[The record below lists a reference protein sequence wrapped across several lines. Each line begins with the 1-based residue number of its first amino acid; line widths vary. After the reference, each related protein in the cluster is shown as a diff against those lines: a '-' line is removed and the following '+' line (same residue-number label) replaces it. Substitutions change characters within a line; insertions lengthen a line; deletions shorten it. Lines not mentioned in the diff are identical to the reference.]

1 MQQLRQILGIA
12 VLNGKWILRQP
23 LWIFQSFIGV
33 IGLTITLFAWGSN
46 LALSNLVVAYLVIGS
61 WGLGLNIVA
70 QTIGWNRVG
79 RVYESYVASNISLPI
94 YFVGTIFG
102 STPFFAAHFSS
113 AIVISALCQMDLAL
127 IPVALLLSLLSLIL
141 GTFLSLSIILRLKNP
156 TNISAITN
164 PLTTL
169 TTILP
174 PIYYPLSFL
183 HPVLR
188 MLSLAVPTVS
198 LMEIGRW
205 LANIPSSQDILLPFI
220 SLITWVV
227 IVTVLVAK
235 KLKWG
240 LE

>member
-79 RVYESYVASNISLPI
+79 HVYESYVASSISLPI
-94 YFVGTIFG
+94 YFIGTIFG
-102 STPFFAAHFSS
+102 STPFFAAHLSS
-113 AIVISALCQMDLAL
+113 AIVISTLCQMDLAL

-141 GTFLSLSIILRLKNP
+141 GAFLSLSIILRLKNP

-164 PLTTL
+164 PLTTF

-220 SLITWVV
+220 SLITWAV

>member
-1 MQQLRQILGIA
+1 MRRLRQMLGIA
-12 VLNGKWILRQP
+12 ILNGKWVLRQP

-46 LALSNLVVAYLVIGS
+46 LALSNLVVAYLIVGS

-79 RVYESYVASNISLPI
+79 HVYESYVASPITLPI
-94 YFVGTIFG
+94 YFVGTILG
-102 STPFFAAHFSS
+102 SMPFFSAHLST
-113 AIVISALCQMDLAL
+113 AIAISLLCQMDLAFL
-127 IPVALLLSLLSLIL
+127 PVALLLSLTSLIL
-141 GTFLSLSIILRLKNP
+141 GAFLSLSIILRLRNP

-164 PLTTL
+164 PLNTL

-183 HPVLR
+183 QPGLR
-188 MLSLAVPTVS
+188 HLALAIPTVP
-198 LMEIGRW
+198 LMEMGRW
-205 LANIPSSQDILLPFI
+205 LADIPTSQDMALSFASMIAWI
-220 SLITWVV
+220 V

-235 KLKWG
+235 KLRWG

>member
-1 MQQLRQILGIA
+1 MQWLRQILGIA

-33 IGLTITLFAWGSN
+33 IGLTITLFAWGSS

-79 RVYESYVASNISLPI
+79 HVYESYVASPITLPI
-94 YFVGTIFG
+94 YFLGTILG
-102 STPFFAAHFSS
+102 SMPFFSAHLST
-113 AIVISALCQMDLAL
+113 AIVISILSQMDLAF
-127 IPVALLLSLLSLIL
+127 IPLALLLSLISLIL
-141 GTFLSLSIILRLKNP
+141 GAFLSLSIILRLRNP

-164 PLTTL
+164 PLNTL

-183 HPVLR
+183 QPVLR
-188 MLSLAVPTVS
+188 NLALAVPTVP

-205 LANIPSSQDILLPFI
+205 LAAVPTGQEIVLSLT
-220 SLITWVV
+220 SLIIWTV
-227 IVTVLVAK
+227 IVTILVAK
-235 KLKWG
+235 KLRWG

>member
-1 MQQLRQILGIA
+1 MQQLNQILGIA
-12 VLNGKWILRQP
+12 VLNGKWVLRQP

-33 IGLTITLFAWGSN
+33 IGMTITLFAWGSN

-70 QTIGWNRVG
+70 QTIGWNRVDH
-79 RVYESYVASNISLPI
+79 VYESYVASPITLPI
-94 YFVGTIFG
+94 YFVGTILG
-102 STPFFAAHFSS
+102 SMPFFSAHLST
-113 AIVISALCQMDLAL
+113 AIVISILCRMDLAFVP
-127 IPVALLLSLLSLIL
+127 IALLLSLISLIL
-141 GTFLSLSIILRLKNP
+141 GAFLSLSIILRLRNP

-164 PLTTL
+164 PLNTL

-183 HPVLR
+183 QPELR
-188 MLSLAVPTVS
+188 HLALVVPTVP

-205 LANIPSSQDILLPFI
+205 LAEVPTGQDLALSFTSMIA
-220 SLITWVV
+220 WVV

-235 KLKWG
+235 KLRWG